1 MRQTLVF
8 ALCVLFAASLA
19 FAQAGPKKEEKAKPD
34 STQTKEKAKPD
45 DAKAKDSEKEKAE
58 KEKAKEKSEG
68 KSDEAKKQEK
78 KVEKAAEAKTEET
91 KAKPEKAEKQQN
103 KQKSKTDEAKK
114 EKAEVEKAK
123 PGKPEDKP
131 GKRFSGEEPW
141 SGHLK
146 RAVFTTTI
154 EEREPV
160 GSVDSLSTAS
170 EEVLFFTEIVG
181 LDGHTVTH
189 RWVQGGEVRAEVPIN
204 VGGPRWRAYSSKKM
218 LPAWTG
224 EWVVEVVDA
233 DGSVLGK
240 KSFVYYRPE

>member
-1 MRQTLVF
+1 MRRTLLF
-8 ALCVLFAASLA
+8 ALCVVFAVSLA

-34 STQTKEKAKPD
+34 STKAEEKAKTDEAKSKDTDKEKAK
-45 DAKAKDSEKEKAE
+45 KEKD
-58 KEKAKEKSEG
+58 KEKG

-78 KVEKAAEAKTEET
+78 KVEKTTDAKSDEAKAKTD
-91 KAKPEKAEKQQN
+91 KADKQQD
-103 KQKSKTDEAKK
+103 KPKTEEAKK
-114 EKAEVEKAK
+114 EKSE
-123 PGKPEDKP
+123 GKKTTQDTPEDKP
-131 GKRFSGEEPW
+131 GKQFAGKEPA

-146 RAVFTTTI
+146 RAMFTTAV
-154 EEREPV
+154 EDREPV

-170 EEVLFFTEIVG
+170 EQIMFFTEIVG

-218 LPAWTG
+218 LPTWVG
-224 EWVVEVVDA
+224 EWVVEVVDT

-240 KSFVYYRPE
+240 KSFVYYSPE